1 MLQPSTIFEPFEIA
15 IVPFPF
21 VDLPKTKPRPALVL
35 SVDRFN
41 RQNGHT
47 LLAMITTAGHS
58 SWPSDYAIEDLRP
71 TGLRIACVVRW
82 KLFTLDNRVLGR
94 RIGGLGD
101 RDRQSCRA
109 VLGRIFDAQRPH

>member
-21 VDLPKTKPRPALVL
+21 VDLPRTKSRPALVL
-35 SVDRFN
+35 SAGRFN

-47 LLAMITTAGHS
+47 LLAMITTAAHS
-58 SWPSDYAIEDLRP
+58 SWPSDYAIADLRP
-71 TGLRIACVVRW
+71 TGLRSACVVRW

-101 RDRQSCRA
+101 RDQRSCHAALR
-109 VLGRIFDAQRPH
+109 RIIDARPAP